1 MATITLIGLGPG
13 DPDML
18 TRAACNRLGQALQ
31 VFTPT
36 PGHPALAHLPQH
48 RISLLPSHD
57 LPAAASFLQE
67 RTTTTVD
74 ETVSCA
80 LPGHPCDHPL
90 TSLLRHRSLS
100 LEIVAGLSV
109 FECFRTALATSGHA
123 MTTDIQTIEAT
134 ALLPAPLDGPG
145 AERVTRRED
154 RAWCEIQEV
163 GEYAPPLTPF
173 PLTSTR
179 PTLIVLPT
187 AGGREQ
193 ELSCSR
199 MLSTIREALLL
210 RYPPT
215 HPLRIVQL
223 DATGTVQHTETIT
236 LATLSDPAHAAEREA
251 GSLLPHTAIFLEPL
265 EPRADRRSFE
275 GLQWVVSR
283 LLGPNGCPW
292 DRKQTFQSLRAGLLE
307 ETYEVLEALDLRDM
321 AMLAEELGDVLLQ
334 VVLHSEM
341 GRQARLF
348 CIEDVLEHLTSKLI
362 RRHPHVFATLAVEGS
377 DEVLANWEHI
387 KANELQEKGRSRA
400 SILDGIP
407 AGLPALATAQ
417 KIVSR
422 AARASFDWGSIRE
435 VWAKLDEELR
445 ELAEAWQE
453 YEQDNTDARHAHVAE
468 ELGDVLFILV
478 VLARW
483 FGVEAE
489 PALREANNKFRFR
502 FTYIEQVARE
512 QGRSISEMSLE
523 ESLALWREAK
533 QMQRQ
538 P

>member
-18 TRAACNRLGQALQ
+18 TRAACNRLGQALH

-36 PGHPALAHLPQH
+36 PVHPALAHHPQH
-48 RISLLPSHD
+48 RIFPLPPHD

-67 RTTTTVD
+67 RAAAG
-74 ETVSCA
+74 EAVSCA

-90 TSLLRHRSLS
+90 TSLLRQRPLT

-109 FECFRTALATSGHA
+109 YECFRTALAANGTLN
-123 MTTDIQTIEAT
+123 TPDIQTIEAT
-134 ALLPAPLDGPG
+134 ALLPAPLDGLG
-145 AERVTRRED
+145 AERVTRAED

-173 PLTSTR
+173 LLTPTR
-179 PTLIVLPT
+179 PALIVLPL
-187 AGGREQ
+187 Q
-193 ELSCSR
+193 EWSSSPL
-199 MLSTIREALLL
+199 LSTIRETLLL

-215 HPLRIVQL
+215 HPLHVVQL
-223 DATGTVQHTETIT
+223 DATGACQHTETIT
-236 LATLSDPAHAAEREA
+236 LATLSDAAHAAEREA
-251 GSLLPHTAIFLEPL
+251 GPFGSHVALFLEPL
-265 EPRADRRSFE
+265 EPLADRRSFE

-348 CIEDVLEHLTSKLI
+348 CIEDVLEYLTSKLI

-377 DEVLANWEHI
+377 DEVLANWEQI
-387 KANELQEKGRSRA
+387 KADELQEKGRSRA

-407 AGLPALATAQ
+407 AGLPALAAAQ
-417 KIVSR
+417 KIASR

-435 VWAKLDEELR
+435 VWAKLDEELH
-445 ELAEAWQE
+445 ELDEAWQE
-453 YEQDNTDARHAHVAE
+453 YEQENTDAHHAHVAE
-468 ELGDVLFILV
+468 ELGDVLFMLV

-483 FGVEAE
+483 LGVEAE

-512 QGRSISEMSLE
+512 QGRSISQMSLE